1 MHREFS
7 RRFLPHP
14 LPAALSPPFVS
25 PRRPL
30 FHSSSTLPFLPHSS
44 RPSPRPPPSPLP
56 PLLRSPLSPP
66 PFPLLPFVSPHS
78 PCPPPHPP
86 LRAQYMMVA
95 RHLSSIEQIVVALTE
110 SITEQAG
117 NEAHDMRVLVGALEN
132 HTLSVATALT
142 DHVALQTSQ
151 LRQLAT
157 EIRNHSATVQTH
169 VATAVDAIGGG
180 GEGGRG
186 GGDVTKE
193 KLAVLISA
201 SARSQ
206 RKTEAFLSSLLT
218 SVKALS
224 KQMEVGAARCVR
236 SHAMQVEQGG
246 AGGAGGA
253 AGSGASLMGVREAA
267 AASRKQLLALKTLQE
282 SMEDLKSRQ
291 STTDYSPQVLP
302 SGTPTGASSGS
313 SSGASSGAPLRCFP
327 QVLPSGASLRCFPQ
341 VLPSGASLTC
351 FPQGRVVE
359 VWLLGAVVP
368 SRRARGRTRMLAV
381 LKALVAHIKAAT
393 TNASPSL
400 QLPRAAG
407 LGRTP
412 HLHSGGAQGVGGMA
426 HIKAARANGGPGGM
440 SHLIRILGVLKALVA
455 HIKAATANGGLGLGL
470 GEQLPQLPS
479 LDMDVSHLEA
489 MPLQPQA
496 QVSAQQAQQ
505 MERLLQQVLAEVRN
519 GTHLTLLLRAVS
531 TQTTIL
537 SRLAKRFSSLQS
549 AAFSANTA
557 AATPPPAGPDAAAG
571 GGGAAVKSLQ
581 GLVAMVLQNSQKH
594 MSALRDVKRMLTGEE
609 ADGKGGYSVPVRTL
623 AVVQESARAL
633 QQMPALLMQLD
644 RRLQGVGGGAGG
656 GVAGG
661 GGGGGGARAE
671 GVVVGG
677 GGAGTGMRQQQQG
690 QVVSAMEPP
699 KLSGRAARHERLKQ
713 LMAKEAAARAAKQK
727 EEEAAAAGKAAAAA
741 AAGDTQGE
749 GAGGQKEEGGQEQR
763 TVEGAGQQQQ
773 EQQQGGV
780 AAGMGAAGG
789 AGAGGGGGDDRGGG
803 EQGRVVLPLPLMVW
817 REGRAGEWGER
828 QVGMLKGRSKREER
842 RGGSAE
848 ERGVMG
854 KVAWMAR
861 GGELRGRLGKEM
873 EEGRGE
879 GLEQVEGGGK
889 QRLEVRKERVEG
901 NQRGEGKEGEQG
913 EKGAQGGGGGAGGV
927 VPIEWAKPEEM
938 DSERADL
945 VSMLKARR
953 DEAGERGSE
962 DSGVKSGGGGEAVK
976 HRRKRKKHKGGE
988 GRGAVGGGGK
998 GEGEMSE
1005 EERAMAEARMA
1016 VSRERGE
1023 DEEEE
1028 EEEEGEGEGEEGEE
1042 EGEEGEEEG
1051 GEDEEKG
1058 GGKGKGEGGVKS
1070 GVGRKRR
1077 VAGGERGEAG
1087 SGELKERGGR
1097 RGGEGESKRRLGEE
1111 GRGAQGGGARG
1122 GGGNGGGGVGEGG
1135 GGEGSVARQGRRKR
1149 IPMEQAEEQQSMGAG
1164 ARTGLRLKSM
1174 GIEELLSLEDEE
1186 DDEEEGAGGGGGGGA
1201 GGGTM
1206 GRMGGEGG
1214 VEVAGEGGR
1223 SSGWGEGREGQQGQ
1237 GIKLGVGGRGGGVGA
1252 AARVGK
1258 AVLDDVE
1265 GEEAWTE
1272 PLPTQGYIP
1281 QGPFANASEWRQRVL
1296 AGNSVFTR
1304 FSGYRVGPRRLVGV
1318 GVVPRAMKGRLFA
1331 THCRWF
1337 GPAQLALD
1345 CTVNVSYSLGQQ
1357 GSASQHTEAVIE
1369 AAFSED
1375 VPNTGG
1381 FLAVRIEGT
1390 DFVLYREAPLTFPTT
1405 TPGLPFP
1412 FHSVF
1417 CLLPSARNA
1426 SVPVHLLR
1434 EAVEYHRLLGA
1445 AVVALYDSGGWLA
1458 VELTERFHGDFERR
1472 VVRRTDFTGVKQFDL
1487 ERNGQVLA
1495 MHDCVQRHAFT
1506 ARWVIPAAINEFL
1519 FVGLPPASIPS
1530 FLDPFAYPPTSSS
1543 ETALSDPLVDSAV
1556 TGAAAAVTASGGSA
1570 AAAAEA
1576 AAYVRAVPWVSVGSQ
1591 WWSTRLCALPFRVP
1605 EGEAF
1610 SMERMV
1616 FRWPYPV
1623 CHDRIRFPDP
1633 HLCPGEAGF
1642 RRLIMDPRKISALGL
1657 HEAESASRVR
1667 GVHVRST
1674 KANFN
1679 HLQDAVMDPTAW
1691 CEHTLLKNEV
1701 PEFYVRDVYLR
1712 EAAQSVRA
1720 GRVCDFTRG
1729 RVSPSLPS
1737 LPARPP
1743 CSPSLLS
1750 LPALPPCS
1758 PSLLSLPALPPCSPS
1773 LPSLPALPP
1782 CSPSLR
1788 LRPWPGLKA
1797 RSTPHVQRFC
1807 NCLLF
1812 LFNCCLHSLL
1822 KLKRFEGGKVAA

>member
-1 MHREFS
+1 MYGTERYGTE
-7 RRFLPHP
+7 R
-14 LPAALSPPFVS
+14 
-25 PRRPL
+25 
-30 FHSSSTLPFLPHSS
+30 
-44 RPSPRPPPSPLP
+44 
-56 PLLRSPLSPP
+56 
-66 PFPLLPFVSPHS
+66 
-78 PCPPPHPP
+78 CG
-86 LRAQYMMVA
+86 
-95 RHLSSIEQIVVALTE
+95 TE

-151 LRQLAT
+151 LRQLAM
-157 EIRNHSATVQTH
+157 EIRNHSATVQIH

-180 GEGGRG
+180 GDGGRG

-201 SARSQ
+201 SACSQ

-253 AGSGASLMGVREAA
+253 AGSGASLMGVREAV

-327 QVLPSGASLRCFPQ
+327 QVLPSGASLTCFPQ
-341 VLPSGASLTC
+341 VLPSGASLRC
-351 FPQGRVVE
+351 FPQVPPSGVSLGCFRQGRVVE

-407 LGRTP
+407 LGRTRASSLSSSP
-412 HLHSGGAQGVGGMA
+412 PLSPPS
-426 HIKAARANGGPGGM
+426 HIPPSLLRQLICILAVLKAL
-440 SHLIRILGVLKALVA
+440 LIRILGVLKALVA

-519 GTHLTLLLRAVS
+519 GTQLTLLLRAVS

-549 AAFSANTA
+549 AAFSATTA
-557 AATPPPAGPDAAAG
+557 AATPPPAGPDSAAG
-571 GGGAAVKSLQ
+571 GGGAA
-581 GLVAMVLQNSQKH
+581 
-594 MSALRDVKRMLTGEE
+594 RMLTGEE

-623 AVVQESARAL
+623 AVVQKSARAL

-644 RRLQGVGGGAGG
+644 CRLQGVGGGAGG
-656 GVAGG
+656 GVARG

-671 GVVVGG
+671 GVVLG
-677 GGAGTGMRQQQQG
+677 GGAGTGMWQQQQG
-690 QVVSAMEPP
+690 QVVLAMEPP

-741 AAGDTQGE
+741 AGGTQGE
-749 GAGGQKEEGGQEQR
+749 GAGGQKEEGQEQR

-773 EQQQGGV
+773 QQQGGV

-789 AGAGGGGGDDRGGG
+789 AGAGGGGGDDSGAEQEEGEGRRDGGG
-803 EQGRVVLPLPLMVW
+803 ERGDGEDGGD
-817 REGRAGEWGER
+817 REGGRAQRAAGKGYGGREEGKAGAGGGEGKAASGGEEGEGEEGAGEEGGE
-828 QVGMLKGRSKREER
+828 
-842 RGGSAE
+842 GG
-848 ERGVMG
+848 
-854 KVAWMAR
+854 AR
-861 GGELRGRLGKEM
+861 GG
-873 EEGRGE
+873 
-879 GLEQVEGGGK
+879 
-889 QRLEVRKERVEG
+889 
-901 NQRGEGKEGEQG
+901 
-913 EKGAQGGGGGAGGV
+913 GGGGGAGGV

-962 DSGVKSGGGGEAVK
+962 DSGVKSGGGSETLK
-976 HRRKRKKHKGGE
+976 HRRKRKKHKGGD
-988 GRGAVGGGGK
+988 GRSAVGGGGK

-1005 EERAMAEARMA
+1005 EERAIAEAKMA

-1042 EGEEGEEEG
+1042 EVEEGEEEG

-1070 GVGRKRR
+1070 GVGHKRR
-1077 VAGGERGEAG
+1077 VAGSERGEAG
-1087 SGELKERGGR
+1087 SGNLKERGGR

-1111 GRGAQGGGARG
+1111 DGARGAQGGGARG
-1122 GGGNGGGGVGEGG
+1122 GGGGGGVGVGEGG
-1135 GGEGSVARQGRRKR
+1135 GGESAEGRQGRRKR
-1149 IPMEQAEEQQSMGAG
+1149 IPMEQAEEQQSVG

-1174 GIEELLSLEDEE
+1174 GIEELLSLEDEA
-1186 DDEEEGAGGGGGGGA
+1186 DDEEEGGGGGGGGRGGGGGP
-1201 GGGTM
+1201 GGGTV
-1206 GRMGGEGG
+1206 GGMGGEGG

-1223 SSGWGEGREGQQGQ
+1223 SSGWGGGREGKQ
-1237 GIKLGVGGRGGGVGA
+1237 GRGIRMGVRGVEGGVGA

-1265 GEEAWTE
+1265 GEEAWRE
-1272 PLPTQGYIP
+1272 PLPTQGRTCPHLPLLLSGGAHYRLTIVPCLLSLPPSCPPMAVFRLTNFPCPPLPSTLPCLLPSRASFPHLSILIP
-1281 QGPFANASEWRQRVL
+1281 SRTCHASFPPFPPYLWAIRRI
-1296 AGNSVFTR
+1296 SVEAESSSR
-1304 FSGYRVGPRRLVGV
+1304 ELRLHPIQWLPRR
-1318 GVVPRAMKGRLFA
+1318 
-1331 THCRWF
+1331 
-1337 GPAQLALD
+1337 PAQAGGRGGGAACHEGTTGRHTLQVRAHKRRAHR
-1345 CTVNVSYSLGQQ
+1345 Q

-1381 FLAVRIEGT
+1381 FLAVRVEGN

-1405 TPGLPFP
+1405 APGLPFP
-1412 FHSVF
+1412 FHSVL

-1434 EAVEYHRLLGA
+1434 EAVEYHRLQGA

-1458 VELTERFHGDFERR
+1458 VELQERFHGDFERR
-1472 VVRRTDFTGVKQFDL
+1472 VVRRTDFMGVKQFDL

-1495 MHDCVQRHAFT
+1495 MHVSVHHHTFTALPPSTPFVATPFHPLYLPPPPPFKPPPPPSPLHQVLAMHDCVHRHAFT

-1530 FLDPFAYPPTSSS
+1530 FLDPFAYPATSSS
-1543 ETALSDPLVDSAV
+1543 ETSLSDPLVDSAA
-1556 TGAAAAVTASGGSA
+1556 TAAAAAVTASGGSA

-1576 AAYVRAVPWVSVGSQ
+1576 AAVGERGQLVVVDATVRAAVP
-1591 WWSTRLCALPFRVP
+1591 
-1605 EGEAF
+1605 
-1610 SMERMV
+1610 
-1616 FRWPYPV
+1616 
-1623 CHDRIRFPDP
+1623 
-1633 HLCPGEAGF
+1633 
-1642 RRLIMDPRKISALGL
+1642 
-1657 HEAESASRVR
+1657 
-1667 GVHVRST
+1667 
-1674 KANFN
+1674 
-1679 HLQDAVMDPTAW
+1679 
-1691 CEHTLLKNEV
+1691 
-1701 PEFYVRDVYLR
+1701 
-1712 EAAQSVRA
+1712 RA
-1720 GRVCDFTRG
+1720 
-1729 RVSPSLPS
+1729 
-1737 LPARPP
+1737 
-1743 CSPSLLS
+1743 
-1750 LPALPPCS
+1750 
-1758 PSLLSLPALPPCSPS
+1758 
-1773 LPSLPALPP
+1773 
-1782 CSPSLR
+1782 
-1788 LRPWPGLKA
+1788 
-1797 RSTPHVQRFC
+1797 
-1807 NCLLF
+1807 
-1812 LFNCCLHSLL
+1812 
-1822 KLKRFEGGKVAA
+1822 

>member
-1 MHREFS
+1 MAGAES
-7 RRFLPHP
+7 
-14 LPAALSPPFVS
+14 
-25 PRRPL
+25 
-30 FHSSSTLPFLPHSS
+30 
-44 RPSPRPPPSPLP
+44 RPPPRRVHLQQQPLVVTTTVIQAAAV
-56 PLLRSPLSPP
+56 LIM
-66 PFPLLPFVSPHS
+66 
-78 PCPPPHPP
+78 
-86 LRAQYMMVA
+86 YMMVA

-142 DHVALQTSQ
+142 DHVALQTGQ
-151 LRQLAT
+151 LRQLAS

-169 VATAVDAIGGG
+169 VATAVDAMGGG
-180 GEGGRG
+180 AEG

-206 RKTEAFLSSLLT
+206 RKTEAFLSSLLS

-224 KQMEVGAARCVR
+224 KQME
-236 SHAMQVEQGG
+236 EQGG
-246 AGGAGGA
+246 AGGAAGGA
-253 AGSGASLMGVREAA
+253 AGLMGVREAA

-291 STTDYSPQVLP
+291 STTDYSPQ
-302 SGTPTGASSGS
+302 
-313 SSGASSGAPLRCFP
+313 
-327 QVLPSGASLRCFPQ
+327 
-341 VLPSGASLTC
+341 
-351 FPQGRVVE
+351 
-359 VWLLGAVVP
+359 
-368 SRRARGRTRMLAV
+368 
-381 LKALVAHIKAAT
+381 
-393 TNASPSL
+393 
-400 QLPRAAG
+400 
-407 LGRTP
+407 
-412 HLHSGGAQGVGGMA
+412 
-426 HIKAARANGGPGGM
+426 
-440 SHLIRILGVLKALVA
+440 LIRILGVLKALVA

-479 LDMDVSHLEA
+479 LDMD
-489 MPLQPQA
+489 LQPQA

-549 AAFSANTA
+549 AAFSATT
-557 AATPPPAGPDAAAG
+557 AATPPPAGPDSAGG
-571 GGGAAVKSLQ
+571 GGGAAFKSLQ

-741 AAGDTQGE
+741 AAAAGDTQGE

-803 EQGRVVLPLPLMVW
+803 EQGRVVTQQGEGGREGRGGGGMGGEKTGRRAEENTGGREGETRAGSDGAVLPLPLMVW
-817 REGRAGEWGER
+817 REGRAGERGER
-828 QVGMLKGRSKREER
+828 EVGMLEGRSKREER

-1097 RGGEGESKRRLGEE
+1097 RGGEGESERRLGEE

-1186 DDEEEGAGGGGGGGA
+1186 DDEEEGAGGGGGGGGGGA

-1237 GIKLGVGGRGGGVGA
+1237 GIKMGVGGRGGGVGA

-1357 GSASQHTEAVIE
+1357 GSASQHMEAVVE

-1390 DFVLYREAPLTFPTT
+1390 DFVLYREAPLAFPTT

-1412 FHSVF
+1412 FHSVL

-1458 VELTERFHGDFERR
+1458 VELQERFHEDFERR
-1472 VVRRTDFTGVKQFDL
+1472 VVRRTDFSGAKQFDL

-1530 FLDPFAYPPTSSS
+1530 FLDPFAYPTTSSS
-1543 ETALSDPLVDSAV
+1543 ETALSDPLVDSAA
-1556 TGAAAAVTASGGSA
+1556 TAAAAAVTASGGSA

-1591 WWSTRLCALPFRVP
+1591 WWSTRLCSLPFRVP

-1701 PEFYVRDVYLR
+1701 
-1712 EAAQSVRA
+1712 S
-1720 GRVCDFTRG
+1720 
-1729 RVSPSLPS
+1729 
-1737 LPARPP
+1737 RPT
-1743 CSPSLLS
+1743 
-1750 LPALPPCS
+1750 ALP
-1758 PSLLSLPALPPCSPS
+1758 
-1773 LPSLPALPP
+1773 
-1782 CSPSLR
+1782 
-1788 LRPWPGLKA
+1788 
-1797 RSTPHVQRFC
+1797 
-1807 NCLLF
+1807 
-1812 LFNCCLHSLL
+1812 
-1822 KLKRFEGGKVAA
+1822 

>member
-1 MHREFS
+1 
-7 RRFLPHP
+7 
-14 LPAALSPPFVS
+14 
-25 PRRPL
+25 
-30 FHSSSTLPFLPHSS
+30 
-44 RPSPRPPPSPLP
+44 
-56 PLLRSPLSPP
+56 
-66 PFPLLPFVSPHS
+66 
-78 PCPPPHPP
+78 
-86 LRAQYMMVA
+86 
-95 RHLSSIEQIVVALTE
+95 
-110 SITEQAG
+110 
-117 NEAHDMRVLVGALEN
+117 
-132 HTLSVATALT
+132 
-142 DHVALQTSQ
+142 
-151 LRQLAT
+151 
-157 EIRNHSATVQTH
+157 
-169 VATAVDAIGGG
+169 
-180 GEGGRG
+180 
-186 GGDVTKE
+186 
-193 KLAVLISA
+193 
-201 SARSQ
+201 
-206 RKTEAFLSSLLT
+206 
-218 SVKALS
+218 
-224 KQMEVGAARCVR
+224 
-236 SHAMQVEQGG
+236 
-246 AGGAGGA
+246 
-253 AGSGASLMGVREAA
+253 
-267 AASRKQLLALKTLQE
+267 E

-351 FPQGRVVE
+351 FPQVLPSGASLRCFPQVPPSGVSLGCFRQGRVVE

-479 LDMDVSHLEA
+479 LDMD
-489 MPLQPQA
+489 LQPQA

-571 GGGAAVKSLQ
+571 GGGATVKSLQ

-1304 FSGYRVGPRRLVGV
+1304 FSINGYRVGPRRLVGV

-1331 THCRWF
+1331 THCSAWLPHTAGERCGTRGEGAQGEGAKGEGVQGEGAQRKGYIQREGAHGEGAQGGGTQVEGTQGAHRNSLPLAFKIPYSFDAYSPIPPHLHRWF

-1390 DFVLYREAPLTFPTT
+1390 DFVLYSGWVTMVGVTIVGVIVVTMSGEREVVLEFHWQLEGLAYVPFTPIISSSLEFLFSSSLFFSPHPHHSSFHHFLPSPIPPSPSLALHAPPYVFPSPAPPGKPLGHSRPQVSPSPSTREAPLTFPTT